1 MHEKQSRCRISG
13 THGKAKSVS
22 HYFVRTTIASVL
34 CLVYGKPVMKLM
46 KLTEACNLVDFSHN
60 TAT

>member
-1 MHEKQSRCRISG
+1 MEKQNQYHIILP
-13 THGKAKSVS
+13 
-22 HYFVRTTIASVL
+22 VRTTIASVL

>member
-1 MHEKQSRCRISG
+1 MQDEKVERMKKQNQYHIILP
-13 THGKAKSVS
+13 
-22 HYFVRTTIASVL
+22 VRTTIASVL